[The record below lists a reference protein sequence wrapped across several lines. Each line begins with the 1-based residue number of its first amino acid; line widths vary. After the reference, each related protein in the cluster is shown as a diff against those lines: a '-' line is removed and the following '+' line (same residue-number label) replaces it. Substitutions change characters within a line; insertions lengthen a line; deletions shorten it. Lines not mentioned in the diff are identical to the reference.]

1 MDLTHLWSGKKA
13 RAVLRDT
20 HIPGCIQ
27 SGALA
32 QACVQPDIEGLVRVI
47 QAETTGDP
55 EVDRGQ
61 ISNYME
67 QYSFKELRD
76 KQLRNPDLQPLFVWL
91 EQTPDHVPREGEL
104 RMHSPTIHNLWTCRA
119 QLRGH
124 HGVLQYQ
131 WDYRAWQSWLL
142 VVPSQLKEMLMHFYD
157 APTGRH
163 LGINKTLEWLWQQCF
178 WYGVSWDMQV
188 YVTTCAEYNQ
198 DKRLWAN
205 PRAPLQCYQTGNH
218 GDQVH
223 MNILGPFLESH

>member
-1 MDLTHLWSGKKA
+1 MESLSCGGCEFCHRFNSYWIRFEEEVDDVVPITEWHRTPVSGENDDMDLTHLWSGKKA

-76 KQLRNPDLQPLFVWL
+76 KQLRNPD
-91 EQTPDHVPREGEL
+91 
-104 RMHSPTIHNLWTCRA
+104 
-119 QLRGH
+119 
-124 HGVLQYQ
+124 
-131 WDYRAWQSWLL
+131 
-142 VVPSQLKEMLMHFYD
+142 
-157 APTGRH
+157 
-163 LGINKTLEWLWQQCF
+163 
-178 WYGVSWDMQV
+178 
-188 YVTTCAEYNQ
+188 
-198 DKRLWAN
+198 
-205 PRAPLQCYQTGNH
+205 
-218 GDQVH
+218 
-223 MNILGPFLESH
+223 